1 MKMSFKPGTMLYP
14 LPVVMVSCGDVPENY
29 TIVTVAWTG
38 TICSNP
44 PMCYVSL
51 RKDRHSYDLIK
62 KNMEF
67 VINLSTEP
75 LLNAV
80 DWCGVKSGRDVNKFK
95 EMHLTPEPATMLKAP
110 MIAESPLNIECKV
123 VEIKELG
130 SHDMF
135 IAEVVA
141 VNGDVRFFDSSTGLF
156 QLNQADLIAYSHGK
170 YYRLGEKLGS
180 FGFSVAKR
188 KHKRK

>member
-1 MKMSFKPGTMLYP
+1 
-14 LPVVMVSCGDVPENY
+14 
-29 TIVTVAWTG
+29 
-38 TICSNP
+38 
-44 PMCYVSL
+44 
-51 RKDRHSYDLIK
+51 
-62 KNMEF
+62 
-67 VINLSTEP
+67 
-75 LLNAV
+75 
-80 DWCGVKSGRDVNKFK
+80 
-95 EMHLTPEPATMLKAP
+95 
-110 MIAESPLNIECKV
+110 
-123 VEIKELG
+123 
-130 SHDMF
+130 MF

>member
-29 TIVTVAWTG
+29 NIVTVAWTG

-141 VNGDVRFFDSSTGLF
+141 VNGDVRFYDSSTGLF

-170 YYRLGEKLGS
+170 YYRLGEKLGG

>member
-1 MKMSFKPGTMLYP
+1 MSFKPGTMLYP

-29 TIVTVAWTG
+29 NIVTVAWTG

>member
-29 TIVTVAWTG
+29 NIVTVAWTG

-67 VINLSTEP
+67 VINLSIEP

>member
-29 TIVTVAWTG
+29 NIVTVAWTG

-170 YYRLGEKLGS
+170 YYRLGEKLAS

>member
-1 MKMSFKPGTMLYP
+1 
-14 LPVVMVSCGDVPENY
+14 
-29 TIVTVAWTG
+29 
-38 TICSNP
+38 
-44 PMCYVSL
+44 
-51 RKDRHSYDLIK
+51 
-62 KNMEF
+62 MEF

-141 VNGDVRFFDSSTGLF
+141 VNGDVRF
-156 QLNQADLIAYSHGK
+156 LIV
-170 YYRLGEKLGS
+170 LPVC
-180 FGFSVAKR
+180 FN
-188 KHKRK
+188 

>member
-29 TIVTVAWTG
+29 NIVTVAWTG

-170 YYRLGEKLGS
+170 YYRLGEKLDS

>member
-29 TIVTVAWTG
+29 NIVTVAWTG

-135 IAEVVA
+135 IAEMVA

-170 YYRLGEKLGS
+170 YYRLGEKLGG

>member
-29 TIVTVAWTG
+29 NIVTVAWTG

-170 YYRLGEKLGS
+170 YYRLGEKLCS

>member
-29 TIVTVAWTG
+29 NIVTVAWTG

-67 VINLSTEP
+67 VINLTTEP

>member
-29 TIVTVAWTG
+29 NIVTVAWTG

-51 RKDRHSYDLIK
+51 RKDRHSHDLIK

-170 YYRLGEKLGS
+170 YYRLGEKLGG

>member
-29 TIVTVAWTG
+29 NIVTVAWTG

-141 VNGDVRFFDSSTGLF
+141 VNGDVRFFDSSTSLF

>member
-29 TIVTVAWTG
+29 NIVTVAWTG

-141 VNGDVRFFDSSTGLF
+141 VNGNVRFFDSSTGLF

>member
-29 TIVTVAWTG
+29 NIVTVAWTG